1 MDGQQY
7 ARRKRNITESPW
19 DGADLDG
26 LVAADLY
33 HLPVL
38 RTPSSQYTLDPFRTT
53 HSSHRRSISHP
64 FPSIL
69 GSNGFKR
76 STGDEE
82 DTIRSA
88 GRTRAESD
96 RSTNQ
101 RDADAG
107 IHIKSPVKHGK
118 EVMKDEDLRTGNCPT
133 CDSMVRWPKK
143 LDVYRCTNCLMINDL
158 KPVGKHTTYGT
169 TSNGVRQDGKTSRK
183 VCPVTTERTRDIIQH
198 CVVTYLRDKAD
209 EIRDASRT
217 IPTKPPLVSVKS
229 HNHELFN
236 SEQEDI
242 PVAPRYS
249 NDQTSNPSSF
259 PPTRSITLPIRQ
271 ADQNGASRST
281 SDDRKRP
288 AWKEVFAPLEDYLTS
303 SLQDCD
309 ALNASFSLTRPTPL
323 RTSSEVSNAS
333 EKYRRREELLS
344 NEEGLFE
351 LDAKTL
357 LLGDIGENGQW
368 WTGERQTKAA
378 KTRKEDE
385 FERKPSRFDWPSIY
399 AWYDAIISCGKD
411 WKTTASM
418 ASSELMD
425 LMATYESEI
434 DIVFSQGRYHVQ
446 RTLLKGIETL
456 LRRPGRPLQTLDDI
470 RFLVILLANPLL
482 YPRPSG
488 PTTAK
493 VVSIPQVDG
502 SGKRKTSNDGPV
514 KSQGIANGHHSGI
527 IKRILGIIAN
537 LPLACHQTLISWFCR
552 VSEAQFRDLVELVG
566 GFVSYRLTRQ
576 MANPKSQVID
586 VTAGLIPDLTSPG
599 GGTSAH
605 LHAAI
610 GETAKAQKDRKVE
623 KEQAYRDDWQ
633 IKTAAKVMSL
643 LFSANMFPRASR
655 YEPRTRNAQISPM
668 IMRQRTNKQSQL
680 LPTNFFYNT
689 RLDFVDLVGDFEAWE
704 AKRGKFSFCQ
714 YPMFLS
720 IWAKIHILEHDA
732 RRQMEIKARDAF
744 FTTIM
749 KGKAVSQYL
758 VFKVRRECL
767 ADDSLKNISQIIG
780 GGEEEI
786 KKSLKIEFI
795 GEEGVDA
802 GG

>member
-1 MDGQQY
+1 MDGQHG
-7 ARRKRNITESPW
+7 RRKRNISDSPW

-38 RTPSSQYTLDPFRTT
+38 RAPSSQYSLDPSRR
-53 HSSHRRSISHP
+53 SHPSHGRSISHP
-64 FPSIL
+64 FPSTL
-69 GSNGFKR
+69 SGNGMKR
-76 STGDEE
+76 STGNNEE
-82 DTIRSA
+82 EIVRPTGWS
-88 GRTRAESD
+88 RAESGKI
-96 RSTNQ
+96 TKQ
-101 RDADAG
+101 RGTDTG
-107 IHIKSPVKHGK
+107 ILNKTPIKNGN
-118 EVMKDEDLRTGNCPT
+118 EVMKDEDLRTGNCLT
-133 CDSMVRWPKK
+133 CDAMVRWPKK

-158 KPVGKHTTYGT
+158 KSVGKDMMYGT
-169 TSNGVRQDGKTSRK
+169 TVDGARQKGRTNRK
-183 VCPVTTERTRDIIQH
+183 VCPVTIERTRDLIQQ
-198 CVVTYLRDKAD
+198 CVTTYLQEKAN
-209 EIRDASRT
+209 EIRATSKT
-217 IPTKPPLVSVKS
+217 TQQKPSPVLVRGYR
-229 HNHELFN
+229 HELSTFKQEN
-236 SEQEDI
+236 SSLVPQYLQDQE
-242 PVAPRYS
+242 
-249 NDQTSNPSSF
+249 TNPKSF
-259 PPTRSITLPIRQ
+259 PPTRSIMMPIRQ
-271 ADQNGASRST
+271 ADQNGTLRST
-281 SDDRKRP
+281 SDEVGRP
-288 AWKEVFAPLEDYLTS
+288 VWKQVFAPLEDYLMS
-303 SLQDCD
+303 CMQDCD
-309 ALNASFSLTRPTPL
+309 TINASFSLTRSMPL
-323 RTSSEVSNAS
+323 RASSEVSNTS
-333 EKYRRREELLS
+333 EKYRRREDPS
-344 NEEGLFE
+344 FQEETLFE

-368 WTGERQTKAA
+368 WTGERQAKSTKS
-378 KTRKEDE
+378 RKEEDS
-385 FERKPSRFDWPSIY
+385 ERKPSRFDWASIY
-399 AWYDAIISCGKD
+399 AWYDIILSCGKD
-411 WKTTASM
+411 WKSSAST
-418 ASSELMD
+418 ASSELMN
-425 LMATYESEI
+425 LMVAYESDI

-446 RTLLKGIETL
+446 RTLLKGFETL
-456 LRRPGRPLQTLDDI
+456 LRRPGRPLQTSDDV

-482 YPRPSG
+482 YPRSSDPN
-488 PTTAK
+488 PTK
-493 VVSIPQVDG
+493 IVPLSQVDG
-502 SGKRKTSNDGPV
+502 SSRRKTSSDRPI
-514 KSQGIANGHHSGI
+514 KCQGIANGHHSGI

-537 LPLACHQTLISWFCR
+537 LPILCHQALISWFCR

-576 MANPKSQVID
+576 KGRSKSQVID

-599 GGTSAH
+599 GGSSAR

-610 GETAKAQKDRKVE
+610 GETAKAQKDRKSD

-655 YEPRTRNAQISPM
+655 YEPRVPSLQMVSTST
-668 IMRQRTNKQSQL
+668 RQRTKKHSQL

-689 RLDFVDLVGDFEAWE
+689 RLDYVDLVGDFEGWE

-758 VFKVRRECL
+758 VFKVRRDCL

-786 KKSLKIEFI
+786 KKSLRIEFT